1 MDTRNVSISSVNIF
15 ALVEVGGSSSC
26 DISMGSSSSKF
37 RKALQ
42 RGEGVEAMHI
52 YLKNPDIKRNLE
64 PNNSF
69 GVNHGHNTALHYAA
83 MHGMKAFVREFL
95 EERANPNIC
104 NVLGQNSLHCIC
116 MTNRGTEPSVDKT
129 RAECLSYLLKWNSS
143 NQDENA
149 AGIDAKDEASNTP
162 LHYAAGSGLYHCVQL
177 LVANGA
183 SLYEENQNGDTA
195 CDCAIK
201 GRFNAIAS
209 FLESKMVFSESPG
222 GITVDI
228 DEPVFV
234 DKDDT
239 KQYRGLCAQDLQEA
253 KDLMLV
259 ETADMLMVPLF
270 TAEGLLRNHEWSKEA
285 LIDAWMKDPVAACEK
300 AGVTLPENHVTGNAE
315 LEEKTKLPIKSN
327 FRNSEVCSIC
337 EEEIVYEDVPL
348 SLSCGHEFCRSCWES
363 YLNVKIREGKAHDI
377 QCPAFDCS
385 SLVPVETIESLV
397 SREMARKYLQFDIK
411 AFVESNPNLK
421 WCPSPGCGQA
431 VRLPSSTV
439 LPASVAVDASSS
451 KETEALI
458 VDCGKGHFFCW
469 YCLYEAHAPCSCELW
484 NQWLKKIAE
493 MMPKIPLTADISECP
508 ETETVANTLWL
519 VTNSKACPNCKSP
532 IQKNEGC
539 NHMKCTKCKYEFC
552 WVCLE
557 QWKKHSSATGG
568 YFRCNRF
575 EVVQKVES
583 DSAKLVTEASQ
594 RNAKVQELNCF
605 LHYYSRFKNHENSY
619 KFEEPLL
626 STAKNKMTTLAL
638 AAMETASTSVENA
651 DTSFIEDAVHKLL
664 SARRVLRS
672 SYPYGFY
679 LTGNKEKKA
688 IFESMQT
695 EVEEATEIL
704 SQMVARPYL
713 RTPRARIMQ
722 ATQLLYRKQ
731 QDFLLALSRGVI
743 PDEIDQMPEQSSY
756 GPRLNLFSPLGVIQD
771 SESDEDE
778 DNYDEVH
785 QSVKQSFLSSRLS
798 QLARMELAGH
808 FPQSEVA
815 VDEEQASGIRETLNC
830 DAIHKKSNL
839 SSCHLYKQGNG
850 AEKKEDRMK
859 RRGKKSHQVEVDE
872 EADIDFMRAIE
883 LSLLQHS
890 TPTNQRCYRSSS
902 SSSSAGS
909 GRDQAQGG
917 EGQQDLSVL
926 SDSTSLQKAIEL
938 SLQASA
944 VADVS
949 VSPDVAN
956 DNDDDLKRAIR
967 LSLLDSGLS
976 PKGNDDSANTGSFSR
991 SRTDYQDSDSSSE
1004 YDVHF

>member
-1 MDTRNVSISSVNIF
+1 MSRRSHTVVWTPGRFDLLFQLFSFISLRVYL
-15 ALVEVGGSSSC
+15 AL
-26 DISMGSSSSKF
+26 SMGSSSSKF

-52 YLKNPDIKRNLE
+52 YLKHPDIKRNLD

-69 GVNHGHNTALHYAA
+69 GVNHRHNTALHYAA
-83 MHGMKAFVREFL
+83 LHGIKAFVREFL
-95 EERANPNIC
+95 EERANPNIR
-104 NVLGQNSLHCIC
+104 NEMGQNSFHCIC
-116 MTNRGTEPSVDKT
+116 LTNRGTEGSVDKT
-129 RAECLSYLLKWNSS
+129 RAECLTNLLKWNWS
-143 NQDENA
+143 NQDEA
-149 AGIDAKDEASNTP
+149 SAEIDAKDEFGNTP
-162 LHYAAGSGLYHCVQL
+162 LHYAARSGLYHCVQL
-177 LVANGA
+177 LVADGA

-195 CDCAIK
+195 CDFAIK
-201 GRFNAIAS
+201 GGFNAIAS
-209 FLESKMVFSESPG
+209 FLESRMVFSESASP
-222 GITVDI
+222 IAADLE
-228 DEPVFV
+228 EPVFNQ
-234 DKDDT
+234 DDL

-259 ETADMLMVPLF
+259 ETADMLRVPLF

-285 LIDAWMKDPVAACEK
+285 LIEAWMADPVSACK
-300 AGVTLPENHVTGNAE
+300 NAGVTLPDNHVTGKAE
-315 LEEKTKLPIKSN
+315 LEEKAKISLKSN
-327 FRNSEVCSIC
+327 FRNTEICSIC
-337 EEEIVYEDVPL
+337 DGEIVYEDVSL

-363 YLNVKIREGKAHDI
+363 YLNVKIKEGKAHNI
-377 QCPAFDCS
+377 QCPGFDCS
-385 SLVPVETIESLV
+385 SLVPVETIERLV
-397 SREMARKYLQFDIK
+397 SREMASRYLQFDIK

-421 WCPSPGCGQA
+421 WCPFPGCGQA
-431 VRLPSSTV
+431 VRLPSSM
-439 LPASVAVDASSS
+439 LPSSPVAVDSYSSE
-451 KETEALI
+451 ETEAMI

-469 YCLYEAHAPCSCELW
+469 HCLHEAHAPCSCELW
-484 NQWLKKIAE
+484 SNWLKKIAE
-493 MMPKIPLTADISECP
+493 MIPKIPMTKDVSECP

-519 VTNSKACPNCKSP
+519 VTNSKPCPNCKSP

-583 DSAKLVTEASQ
+583 ESAKLVTEASQ
-594 RNAKVQELNCF
+594 KNAQVQELNCF

-626 STAKNKMTTLAL
+626 STAKDKMTALAL
-638 AAMETASTSVENA
+638 EAMETAATSFENP

-672 SYPYGFY
+672 SYPYGYF
-679 LTGNKEKKA
+679 LTGNMDKKA

-695 EVEEATEIL
+695 EVEEATETL

-713 RTPRARIMQ
+713 RTPRARVIQ
-722 ATQLLYRKQ
+722 VTQLLHRKQ

-743 PDEIDQMPEQSSY
+743 PDEIEQS
-756 GPRLNLFSPLGVIQD
+756 GLETRLSLVSPLDSMPD

-785 QSVKQSFLSSRLS
+785 SILGKRLS
-798 QLARMELAGH
+798 QLAFREHLANGETTA
-808 FPQSEVA
+808 Q
-815 VDEEQASGIRETLNC
+815 EEQGAGTTEKWNC
-830 DAIHKKSNL
+830 DAIHKKFNL
-839 SSCHLYKQGNG
+839 TSGHLCQPNG
-850 AEKKEDRMK
+850 AHKIRNRMK
-859 RRGKKSHQVEVDE
+859 RRGRQSQPVENDE
-872 EADIDFMRAIE
+872 EVDIDFMRAIH
-883 LSLLQHS
+883 LSLVQHS
-890 TPTNQRCYRSSS
+890 TPANEHRCRSSS

-909 GRDQAQGG
+909 GQDQAQGLGG
-917 EGQQDLSVL
+917 EQDISVF

-938 SLQASA
+938 SLRESA
-944 VADVS
+944 ATDFS
-949 VSPDVAN
+949 SLPHKS
-956 DNDDDLKRAIR
+956 DDDDDELKRAIK

-976 PKGNDDSANTGSFSR
+976 AIRNDGSENKGSYPHQQNTEC
-991 SRTDYQDSDSSSE
+991 QDSDSNSE

>member
-1 MDTRNVSISSVNIF
+1 
-15 ALVEVGGSSSC
+15 
-26 DISMGSSSSKF
+26 MGSSTSKF

-52 YLKNPDIKRNLE
+52 YLKNPDIKRNLD
-64 PNNSF
+64 PNHSF

-95 EERANPNIC
+95 EERANPNIR
-104 NVLGQNSLHCIC
+104 NGSGKTSLHCIC
-116 MTNRGTEPSVDKT
+116 TSYRGYRNEPSVDKT
-129 RAECLSYLLKWNSS
+129 RAECLSILLAYNSS
-143 NQDENA
+143 TQRDESA
-149 AGIDAKDEASNTP
+149 LEIDAKDETGNTP
-162 LHYAAGSGLYHCVQL
+162 LHYAARSGLYHCVQL
-177 LVANGA
+177 LVTNGA
-183 SLYEENQNGDTA
+183 SLYEENQDGETA

-209 FLESKMVFSESPG
+209 FLESRMVFSESPSAVV
-222 GITVDI
+222 T

-234 DKDDT
+234 YKDDE

-259 ETADMLMVPLF
+259 ETADMLRVPLF

-285 LIDAWMKDPVAACEK
+285 LVEAWMADPVAACEK

-315 LEEKTKLPIKSN
+315 LEEKTRLTLKER
-327 FRNSEVCSIC
+327 FRNTEVCSIC
-337 EEEIVYEDVPL
+337 EEEIVCEDVPL

-363 YLNVKIREGKAHDI
+363 YLNVKIKEGKAHNI

-385 SLVPVETIESLV
+385 ALVPVETIESLV
-397 SREMARKYLQFDIK
+397 SREMARRYLQFDIK

-421 WCPSPGCGQA
+421 WCPSPGCAQA
-431 VRLPSSTV
+431 VRLPSSM
-439 LPASVAVDASSS
+439 LPSEPVTMEGSSS
-451 KETEALI
+451 QETDAMI
-458 VDCGKGHFFCW
+458 VDCGRGHFFCW
-469 YCLYEAHAPCSCELW
+469 HCLHEAHAPCSCELW
-484 NQWLKKIAE
+484 SKWLKKIAE
-493 MMPKIPLTADISECP
+493 MMPKISTSQDVSECP

-519 VTNSKACPNCKSP
+519 VTNSKPCPNCKSP

-583 DSAKLVTEASQ
+583 ESAKLVTEASKK
-594 RNAKVQELNCF
+594 NAQIQELNCF

-626 STAKNKMTTLAL
+626 STAKDKMTALAL
-638 AAMETASTSVENA
+638 AAMETAATSPENA

-672 SYPYGFY
+672 SYPYGYY
-679 LTGNKEKKA
+679 LTGHKDKKA

-695 EVEEATEIL
+695 EVEEATETL

-713 RTPRARIMQ
+713 RTPRVKIIQ
-722 ATQLLYRKQ
+722 TTQLLHRKQ

-743 PDEIDQMPEQSSY
+743 PDDDQLLEHQRFL
-756 GPRLNLFSPLGVIQD
+756 PRLNLVSPLDVNQD

-778 DNYDEVH
+778 DNYDEVRKALE
-785 QSVKQSFLSSRLS
+785 QSILKERLSRLAS
-798 QLARMELAGH
+798 LGLTGH
-808 FPQSEVA
+808 LPQSSEA
-815 VDEEQASGIRETLNC
+815 VGEEDAAAIGVPFNC
-830 DAIHKKSNL
+830 EAIHKKFNL
-839 SSCHLYKQGNG
+839 SSCDLCKQDDGVGN
-850 AEKKEDRMK
+850 EEERKK
-859 RRGKKSHQVEVDE
+859 RRHRKSQPAEVDE
-872 EADIDFMRAIE
+872 DLDVDFMRAIQ

-890 TPTNQRCYRSSS
+890 TPANERNRQSVS
-902 SSSSAGS
+902 SSSSAS
-909 GRDQAQGG
+909 SSRDQAHGG
-917 EGQQDLSVL
+917 QEQQDFSLFSEG
-926 SDSTSLQKAIEL
+926 STSLQRAIEL
-938 SLQASA
+938 SLQDSA

-949 VSPDVAN
+949 FSP
-956 DNDDDLKRAIR
+956 DDDLKKAIK
-967 LSLLDSGLS
+967 LSLQDSGL
-976 PKGNDDSANTGSFSR
+976 PLAGNDGKENR
-991 SRTDYQDSDSSSE
+991 DSSPECQKRQDNSDSE
-1004 YDVHF
+1004 YDAHF